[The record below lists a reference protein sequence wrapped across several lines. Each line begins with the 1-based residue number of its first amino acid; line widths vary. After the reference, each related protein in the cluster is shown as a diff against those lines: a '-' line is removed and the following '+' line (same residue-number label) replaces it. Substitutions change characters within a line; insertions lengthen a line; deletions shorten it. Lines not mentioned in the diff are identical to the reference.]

1 MVSDNDDIERLL
13 REIDGVTGSS
23 GATGSSGSTP
33 VPRPQ
38 AQPRRQEQP
47 DSTSGA
53 RQGAALAIA
62 AVIGVVGLL
71 LGWLPGVSGLW
82 LGLGGFLGAYIAFTI
97 GRRLS

>member
-1 MVSDNDDIERLL
+1 MCSDRDMSDNDDIEKLL

-23 GATGSSGSTP
+23 ANTP
-33 VPRPQ
+33 ARRPS
-38 AQPRRQEQP
+38 AEPEP
-47 DSTSGA
+47 ASPSGA

-71 LGWLPGVSGLW
+71 LGWLPGVPGIW